1 MQKWNRVSLSRE
13 PVGGNM
19 GGRSPS
25 GDVGLINAR
34 FLLFC
39 SLNFRNLE
47 SGDKNCQTVL
57 LPGSLQKPYDAK

>member
-1 MQKWNRVSLSRE
+1 
-13 PVGGNM
+13 M